1 MDIFDLINYKNIHNI
16 RNEVESMNRN
26 AKETQAESY
35 KILSNRID
43 QLILLNH
50 AMSEIISDKLGITNQ
65 QVIDKMM
72 EIDLRDG
79 VQDGKYSAPPKDCPE
94 CKAKISREFN
104 RCLFCGYEE
113 SSAEQLP
120 I

>member
-1 MDIFDLINYKNIHNI
+1 MDLFDLIYYKHLVDV
-16 RNEVESMNRN
+16 REEVDSMNRN
-26 AKETQAESY
+26 AKETQTKSY

-50 AMSEIISDKLGITNQ
+50 AMSEIICDKLGITNQ
-65 QVIDKMM
+65 EIIDKMM

-79 VQDGKYSAPPKDCPE
+79 VQDGKYNAPPKDCPE

-104 RCLFCGYEE
+104 RCLFCGYKDDNSEH
-113 SSAEQLP
+113 LP

>member
-1 MDIFDLINYKNIHNI
+1 MDLFDLFYYKQMIDI
-16 RNEVESMNRN
+16 RDEVDSMNRN
-26 AKETQAESY
+26 SKDTQAESY
-35 KILSNRID
+35 KRLSNRID

-50 AMSEIISDKLGITNQ
+50 AMSEIICDKLGITNQ
-65 QVIDKMM
+65 EIIDKMM

-79 VQDGKYSAPPKDCPE
+79 VQDGKYTAPPKDCPE

-104 RCLFCGYEE
+104 RCLFCGYEDG
-113 SSAEQLP
+113 SAEQLP